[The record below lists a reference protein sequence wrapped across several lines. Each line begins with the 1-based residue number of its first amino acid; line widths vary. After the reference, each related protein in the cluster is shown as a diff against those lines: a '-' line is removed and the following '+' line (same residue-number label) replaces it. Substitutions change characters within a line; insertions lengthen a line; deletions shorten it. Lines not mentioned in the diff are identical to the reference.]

1 MVWVVLCAH
10 TNLNI
15 LRIIQYYQKTYA
27 YTQASHPL
35 YHIRKKRKKRLDSYA
50 YFFVLLGVMRKEK
63 IMKSMSFKNRD
74 EMVKKL
80 KSIQSE
86 MNAWF
91 AEMDKKVGK

>member
-1 MVWVVLCAH
+1 M
-10 TNLNI
+10 
-15 LRIIQYYQKTYA
+15 
-27 YTQASHPL
+27 
-35 YHIRKKRKKRLDSYA
+35 YA

>member
-1 MVWVVLCAH
+1 
-10 TNLNI
+10 
-15 LRIIQYYQKTYA
+15 
-27 YTQASHPL
+27 
-35 YHIRKKRKKRLDSYA
+35 
-50 YFFVLLGVMRKEK
+50 MRKEK

-86 MNAWF
+86 MNDWF